1 MSLINVENLTFS
13 YDGSY
18 DYIFENV
25 SFHIDTQWKLGFIGR
40 NGRGKTTFL
49 KLLTGCYE
57 YQGKISSSVDF
68 GYFPFEIENP
78 DDISL
83 YVAENICPT
92 MEQWELIR
100 ELNLLNMDAEI
111 LYRPF
116 STLSNGERT
125 KLMLAVLFLKEN
137 SFMLIDE
144 PTNHLDSE
152 GRKTVSRYLNRKKG
166 FILVSHDRTFLDSC
180 VDHILSINRAD
191 IVVEKGNYSSWE
203 HNKCLR
209 DKFEISQNTKLKREI
224 QSLEESAARASA
236 WSDKTEKGKFGKQSS
251 GLKAD
256 RGFVGHKAAK
266 MMSRSKSM
274 ERRKLAAAEEKS
286 MLLKNI
292 ETSDSLKIP
301 CLKFHSS
308 VLVMAED
315 IGIFYGG
322 QTACNG
328 ISFTVEHGERVLL
341 SGVNGCGKSSIL
353 KLICGENI
361 AYSGNLIINR
371 QLKISYVRQDFS
383 DLSGNLSDFASD
395 SGIDESLFKAILRK
409 LGFSREQFSKR
420 TENFS
425 AGQKKKVLIA
435 QSLCTPAHLY
445 VWDEPLNF
453 IDLDSRQQIEQL
465 IKEFSPTMLFVE
477 HDLAF
482 QREIATKT
490 VEFD

>member
-57 YQGKISSSVDF
+57 YQGKISSSEDF

-125 KLMLAVLFLKEN
+125 KFMLAVLFLKEN

-152 GRKTVSRYLNRKKG
+152 GRKIVIRYLNRKKG
-166 FILVSHDRTFLDSC
+166 FILVSHDRAFLDSC
-180 VDHILSINRAD
+180 VDHILSINRTD
-191 IVVEKGNYSSWE
+191 IVIEKGNYSSWK

-209 DKFEISQNTKLKREI
+209 DKFEISQNVKLKKEI

-292 ETSDSLKIP
+292 EISDSLKIP
-301 CLKFHSS
+301 CLKFHSPR
-308 VLVMAED
+308 LVTAED
-315 IGIFYGG
+315 IGIFYDE
-322 QTACNG
+322 QAACSG

-420 TENFS
+420 IENFS